1 MKEPGIRSKTSKSGK
16 KVYYLDYY
24 TPDGV
29 RHRPTVG
36 TRKDDATKARA
47 KVYHDLISGKFD
59 LPADK
64 SARLSL
70 TDLVDLML
78 KSKADRNADTTI
90 SKYRA
95 GTDHLLSFFKNSFPS
110 LKAISRIKQVH
121 LEEHIQDYK
130 RSGHQNSTVNGQ
142 IRLLKI
148 LFNFAVDSGYL
159 NESPARK
166 LQKYQVENADKVEFW
181 SKVEVVRI
189 LAEVKPC
196 WRDPLEFLYHTGLR
210 KAELINLT
218 WDDVREAR
226 GNMSIAIQPKPDW
239 HPKTHQCRVIPLNTS
254 AAAIIRRQTKA
265 KKHKYIFKGPKG
277 GKVHHDRIYVDLKR
291 TLKEIGLIGDVHKF
305 RHTFASHLAM
315 SGVGIE
321 SVSKLMGHS
330 SIAMTMKYAHLSE
343 DHLQAGVEKLTL

>member
-1 MKEPGIRSKTSKSGK
+1 MKEPGIRSKKSKSGK
-16 KVYYLDYY
+16 RVYYLDYY

-36 TRKDDATKARA
+36 TRKEDATKARA
-47 KVYHDLISGKFD
+47 KIYHDLISGKFD
-59 LPADK
+59 LPADN

-78 KSKADRNADTTI
+78 KSKANRNADTTI

-95 GTDHLLSFFKNSFPS
+95 GTDHLLKFFKSNFPS

-148 LFNFAVDSGYL
+148 LFNFAVESGYL
-159 NESPARK
+159 KESPARK
-166 LQKYQVENADKVEFW
+166 LQKYKVVNADKVEFW
-181 SKVEVVRI
+181 SKEEVVRI

-196 WRDPLEFLYHTGLR
+196 WRDHFEFLYHTGLR

-218 WDDVREAR
+218 WDDVKEAN
-226 GNMSIAIQPKPDW
+226 GNMSIEIQPKADW
-239 HPKTHQCRVIPLNTS
+239 QPKTHQRRIIPLNAS
-254 AAAIIRRQTKA
+254 AVKIIRRQTRT
-265 KKHKYIFKGPKG
+265 KKHDYVFKGPKG

-291 TLKEIGLIGDVHKF
+291 TLKELGLEGDVHKL
-305 RHTFASHLAM
+305 RHTFASHLVM
-315 SGVGIE
+315 SGLGIE
-321 SVSKLMGHS
+321 SVSKLLGHS
-330 SIAMTMKYAHLSE
+330 SIEMTQKYAHLSE
-343 DHLQAGVEKLTL
+343 DHLQAGVERLKL